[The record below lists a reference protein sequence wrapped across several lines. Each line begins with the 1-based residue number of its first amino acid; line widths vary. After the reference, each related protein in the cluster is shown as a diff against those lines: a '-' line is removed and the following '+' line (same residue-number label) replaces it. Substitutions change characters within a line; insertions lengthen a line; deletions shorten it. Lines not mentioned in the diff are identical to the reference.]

1 MSDDKA
7 PKSIRTQLANEVAR
21 IIEHFGP
28 DGPLGPIDDPVEW
41 EKLRAALPPPQ
52 RDLNLALTQ
61 FVQLVEY
68 CGQHNIKLGSD
79 VADAMSAAAKLPIEE
94 RAVRIREISQDIM
107 KRLSD
112 ARDHTSFR
120 M

>member
-1 MSDDKA
+1 MSDDKV
-7 PKSIRTQLANEVAR
+7 PKPIRAQLADEVAR
-21 IIEHFGP
+21 IIEHFAP
-28 DGPLGPIDDPVEW
+28 NGPLGPIDDPVEW

-52 RDLNLALTQ
+52 CDLNLALTQ

-79 VADAMSAAAKLPIEE
+79 VADAMSAAAKLPMEE
-94 RAVRIREISQDIM
+94 RTVRIREISQDLM

-112 ARDHTSFR
+112 ARDHSSFR

>member
-7 PKSIRTQLANEVAR
+7 PKSIRAELADEVAR

-28 DGPLGPIDDPVEW
+28 DGSLGPIDDPVEW

-79 VADAMSAAAKLPIEE
+79 VADSISAAAKLPMEE
-94 RAVRIREISQDIM
+94 RAVRIREISQDVM